1 MHDDTSDP
9 RRDEPLADDSA
20 TAPLSAEARDMAQGL
35 PLLDALAPIPTP
47 ALPAHSLA
55 QPLTLY
61 PLRLHKDPPLW
72 RFGH

>member
-9 RRDEPLADDSA
+9 RRDESLADDSA
-20 TAPLSAEARDMAQGL
+20 TAPRRPAEPYTMAQGL
-35 PLLDALAPIPTP
+35 PLLDALASTP
-47 ALPAHSLA
+47 ASTPAPPA